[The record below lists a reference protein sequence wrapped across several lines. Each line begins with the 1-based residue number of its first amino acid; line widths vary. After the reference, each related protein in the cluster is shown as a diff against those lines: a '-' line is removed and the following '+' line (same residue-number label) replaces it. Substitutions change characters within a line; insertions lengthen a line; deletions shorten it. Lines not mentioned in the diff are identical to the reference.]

1 MNRGENLYVNL
12 ICWTIETNYFL
23 HLEASLGVDMFMH
36 NQSFIVLK
44 MMTLFDELFNWS
56 LYK

>member
-1 MNRGENLYVNL
+1 MNRGENLHVNL
-12 ICWTIETNYFL
+12 ICWTIETNSFL

-36 NQSFIVLK
+36 IQSFTVLK